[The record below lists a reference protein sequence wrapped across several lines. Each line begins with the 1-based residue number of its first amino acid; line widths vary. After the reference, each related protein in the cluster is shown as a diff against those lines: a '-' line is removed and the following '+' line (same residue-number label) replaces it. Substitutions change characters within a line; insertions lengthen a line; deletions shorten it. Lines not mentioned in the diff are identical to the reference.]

1 MKLHIESIEGGIY
14 LASIFENDEYKLVRN
29 KSNEP
34 ISFHCLNEIKQHFSK
49 TTFEQVWLKQNT
61 PYDEMCG
68 LSVDNEKLEL
78 LIDWH

>member
-14 LASIFENDEYKLVRN
+14 LASILENDEYK
-29 KSNEP
+29 
-34 ISFHCLNEIKQHFSK
+34 
-49 TTFEQVWLKQNT
+49 FEQVWLKQNT